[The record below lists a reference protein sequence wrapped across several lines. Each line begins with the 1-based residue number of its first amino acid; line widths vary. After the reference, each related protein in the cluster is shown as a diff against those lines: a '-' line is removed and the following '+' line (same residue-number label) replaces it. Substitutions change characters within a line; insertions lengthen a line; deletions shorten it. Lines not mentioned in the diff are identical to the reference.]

1 MAAVTF
7 SDVFVLFV
15 MTVILVMYI
24 RNHYGEVEYVQSGV
38 DGRRYLVR
46 KLPDAQRAADILAE
60 LNGHLTKLVQHL
72 MAKYG
77 ATRADVARLYR
88 NYSPDNVSEGGAEH
102 GYTSYSVNKG
112 EKIVMCV
119 RQKDNSFV
127 PMNVLLY
134 VAIHELAHLMTKEM
148 GHPPVF
154 WTNFRFLLAEAMDT
168 GLYTRVDYAKRPQ
181 DYCGI
186 RITTSVV

>member
-1 MAAVTF
+1 MVTF
-7 SDVFVLFV
+7 ADVFVLFV

-24 RNHYGEVEYVQSGV
+24 RNHYGEVEYVRSTV

-46 KLPDAQRAADILAE
+46 KLPDAQQAADTLAR
-60 LNGHLTKLVQHL
+60 LNEQLLRLVQHL
-72 MAKYG
+72 MAKHG
-77 ATRADVARLYR
+77 RDRADVMRLYR
-88 NYSPDNVSEGGAEH
+88 NYNPNNVSEGGQEH
-102 GYTSYSVNKG
+102 GFTSYSINKG

-134 VAIHELAHLMTKEM
+134 VAIHELAHLMTKEV
-148 GHPPVF
+148 GHPRTF
-154 WTNFRFLLAEAMDT
+154 WDNFRFLLGEAMAI
-168 GLYTRVDYAKRPQ
+168 GMYTKVDYAKRPQ